1 MTYHAVVCYDVTDDG
16 RRQRLFNHLK
26 TFLEHVQFSVFEG
39 RISARDYGRMLRSI
53 EDCIDP
59 SEDDVRIY
67 RLCPR
72 CREQTELHGQAGRVQ
87 TEPEDLII
95 G

>member
-1 MTYHAVVCYDVTDDG
+1 MYHAVVCYDVTDDG
-16 RRQRLFNHLK
+16 RRQRLFTALK
-26 TFLEHVQFSVFEG
+26 TYLEHVQFSVFEG
-39 RISARDYGRMLRSI
+39 RVGARDYDRMLRAI
-53 EDCIDP
+53 DACIDK

-72 CREQTELHGQAGRVQ
+72 CREQTELHGQACQVQ
-87 TEPEDLII
+87 TSPEDLII